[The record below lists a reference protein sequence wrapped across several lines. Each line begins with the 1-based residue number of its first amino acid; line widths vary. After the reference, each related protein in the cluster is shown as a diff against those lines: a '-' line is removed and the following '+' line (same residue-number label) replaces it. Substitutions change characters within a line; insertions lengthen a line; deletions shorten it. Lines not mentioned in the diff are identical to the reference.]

1 VSASSIEGQGEAS
14 QDPAVIPFTAPI
26 HDDLGR
32 LTYLGS
38 DGRRYVVADPPPP
51 PGPPAPRDPDLVDG
65 SAASGPHL
73 PDGAQ
78 EQDDHTPPG

>member
-1 VSASSIEGQGEAS
+1 MSASSIEGQGEAS

-38 DGRRYVVADPPPP
+38 DGRRYVVADPPLPDQ
-51 PGPPAPRDPDLVDG
+51 AQDQDDRD
-65 SAASGPHL
+65 HL
-73 PDGAQ
+73 PDEAQ
-78 EQDDHTPPG
+78 DQDDRDCPG

>member
-26 HDDLGR
+26 LDDLGR

-38 DGRRYVVADPPPP
+38 DGRRYVVADPPP
-51 PGPPAPRDPDLVDG
+51 APRDPGLQN
-65 SAASGPHL
+65 PL

-78 EQDDHTPPG
+78 DQDDQNPPG

>member
-1 VSASSIEGQGEAS
+1 MSASSIEGQGEAS

-38 DGRRYVVADPPPP
+38 DGRRYVVADPPPAP
-51 PGPPAPRDPDLVDG
+51 MDPGLVDG
-65 SAASGPHL
+65 SDATGPHL
-73 PDGAQ
+73 GDGAQ
-78 EQDDHTPPG
+78 DQDDQNPPG

>member
-38 DGRRYVVADPPPP
+38 DGRRYVVADPP
-51 PGPPAPRDPDLVDG
+51 LQ
-65 SAASGPHL
+65 
-73 PDGAQ
+73 DGAQ
-78 EQDDHTPPG
+78 DPDDHNAPG

>member
-38 DGRRYVVADPPPP
+38 DGRRYVVADPPP
-51 PGPPAPRDPDLVDG
+51 GPQAPRDPDLLDG
-65 SAASGPHL
+65 STASGPHL

-78 EQDDHTPPG
+78 EQDDHNPPG